1 MVNILE
7 RFKASW
13 NAFIGRDPTGQ
24 VYYNNS
30 SYYRPDRMRF
40 NRSVDKSIVSTIY
53 NRIAVD
59 CAQISIIHARINDE
73 GRYQDTIKSGLN
85 NILTISANLD
95 QSGRAFIQD
104 AIMSMFDEGVVALV
118 PTLAEFNESFT
129 QVYDIDELRAGK
141 IVEWMPHYVRVRLY
155 NEDTGKQQE
164 IVINKSVV
172 AIIENPFYSIMNE
185 PNSISQRLI
194 RTLGQLDRTN
204 EQNSAGKLDLIIQ
217 LPYIIRGQAKEL
229 QAENRRK
236 SIEAQLTGSQ
246 YGIAYI
252 DGTEKI
258 VQLNRSIENNLWT
271 QATDLTQQLYNQFGL
286 SEEIFKGTADEQQ
299 QLSYYNRTIEP
310 ILSALTGEMERK
322 FLTKTARTQKQ
333 AIKFYR
339 DPFKLVPVDKV
350 AEIAD
355 KFTRNE
361 IMSSNEIRSVIGL
374 KPSDDP
380 RADELINANIN
391 QSKEDQRGGF
401 GEINETA
408 NGPNVESAANSGL
421 QTMNKYSNIQIS

>member
-13 NAFIGRDPTGQ
+13 NAFIGRDPTQ
-24 VYYNNS
+24 SLFYES
-30 SYYRPDRMRF
+30 ASYYRPDRMRF

-85 NILTISANLD
+85 NVLTVSANTD
-95 QSGRAFIQD
+95 QTGRSFVQD

-118 PTLAEFNESFT
+118 PVVADYNDDFT
-129 QVYDIDELRAGK
+129 QIYDIDELRTGK

-155 NEDTGKQQE
+155 NEDIGEQQE

-172 AIIENPFYSIMNE
+172 AIVENPFYSIMNE

-204 EQNSAGKLDLIIQ
+204 EQNSAGKLDLIVQ
-217 LPYIIRGQAKEL
+217 LPYPIQNSGREI
-229 QAENRRK
+229 QAETRRK

-246 YGIAYI
+246 YGIAYV
-252 DGTEKI
+252 GATEKI
-258 VQLNRSIENNLWT
+258 IQLNRSIENNLWS

-310 ILSALTGEMERK
+310 ILSALTTEMERK

-339 DPFKLVPVDKV
+339 DPFKLVPVDKI

-391 QSKEDQRGGF
+391 QSKDDQRAN
-401 GEINETA
+401 INADVPEPNNNTGLETMSKYA
-408 NGPNVESAANSGL
+408 NLKV
-421 QTMNKYSNIQIS
+421 